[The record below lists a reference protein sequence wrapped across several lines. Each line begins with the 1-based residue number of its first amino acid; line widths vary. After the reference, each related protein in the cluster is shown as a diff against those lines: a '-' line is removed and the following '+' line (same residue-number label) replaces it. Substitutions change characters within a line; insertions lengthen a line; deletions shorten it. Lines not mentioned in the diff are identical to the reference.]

1 PPEWFQFDTDN
12 CLRFRARDAG
22 VEGELLSPSKF
33 VVPAQDASYDN
44 PYGFPDLS
52 MCFWPVAFKK
62 GGMKFWLRFAEKFGS
77 PWVIGKHPRG
87 ANDAEIEK
95 LLDSMEQ

>member
-1 PPEWFQFDTDN
+1 DDLDLSRIIGEMSDAVLYGYQPCEIMWGRSVRSWAVTDIVGKPPEWFQFDTDN

-22 VEGELLSPSKF
+22 VEGELLSPSGF

-52 MCFWPVAFKK
+52 MCFWPVA
-62 GGMKFWLRFAEKFGS
+62 
-77 PWVIGKHPRG
+77 
-87 ANDAEIEK
+87 
-95 LLDSMEQ
+95 

>member
-1 PPEWFQFDTDN
+1 MKQ
-12 CLRFRARDAG
+12 RAQQHTHDR

-62 GGMKFWLRFAEKFGS
+62 GG
-77 PWVIGKHPRG
+77 
-87 ANDAEIEK
+87 
-95 LLDSMEQ
+95 